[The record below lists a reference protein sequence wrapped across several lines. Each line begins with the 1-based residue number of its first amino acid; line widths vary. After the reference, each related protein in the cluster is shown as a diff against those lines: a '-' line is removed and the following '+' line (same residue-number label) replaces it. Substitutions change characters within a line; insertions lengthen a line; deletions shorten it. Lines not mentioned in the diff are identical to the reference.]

1 MFDNYCFSNY
11 FSSPESNKKEIV
23 EEQSDPKK
31 SATTTI
37 RTNMSTMKSRSRNT
51 NYEKVNSSDNDDT
64 FTEKPIVVTG
74 GASDLYS
81 KFKRR
86 HRFKLNP
93 DSTTVST
100 PTTYAQVIVNIIGF
114 FIKNLNKECVFQIL
128 WKSSCYT
135 WFITFHLNWKIK
147 QFVQFHVFF

>member
-51 NYEKVNSSDNDDT
+51 NYEKVNSRIELSSDNDDT

-100 PTTYAQVIVNIIGF
+100 PTTYAQVIVNNVDF
-114 FIKNLNKECVFQIL
+114 FKKELNKECVFQIL
-128 WKSSCYT
+128 WTSSCYT
-135 WFITFHLNWKIK
+135 
-147 QFVQFHVFF
+147 

>member
-51 NYEKVNSSDNDDT
+51 NYEKVNSRIELSSDNDDT

-114 FIKNLNKECVFQIL
+114 FIKNLNKECFFQIL

-135 WFITFHLNWKIK
+135 
-147 QFVQFHVFF
+147 

>member
-37 RTNMSTMKSRSRNT
+37 RTNKSTMKSRSRNT
-51 NYEKVNSSDNDDT
+51 NYEKVNSRIELSSDNDDT

-86 HRFKLNP
+86 HRFKSNR

-100 PTTYAQVIVNIIGF
+100 PTTYAQVIVNNIGF
-114 FIKNLNKECVFQIL
+114 FIKNLNKECVFHIL

-135 WFITFHLNWKIK
+135 
-147 QFVQFHVFF
+147 

>member
-51 NYEKVNSSDNDDT
+51 NYEKVNSRIELSSDNDDT

-100 PTTYAQVIVNIIGF
+100 PTTYAQVIVNNISF
-114 FIKNLNKECVFQIL
+114 FLNLNNEWVFQIL

-135 WFITFHLNWKIK
+135 
-147 QFVQFHVFF
+147 

>member
-1 MFDNYCFSNY
+1 
-11 FSSPESNKKEIV
+11 
-23 EEQSDPKK
+23 
-31 SATTTI
+31 
-37 RTNMSTMKSRSRNT
+37 MKSRSRNT
-51 NYEKVNSSDNDDT
+51 NYEKIHSKAETDEDI

-100 PTTYAQVIVNIIGF
+100 PTTYAQVW
-114 FIKNLNKECVFQIL
+114 KNMF
-128 WKSSCYT
+128 S
-135 WFITFHLNWKIK
+135 
-147 QFVQFHVFF
+147 

>member
-1 MFDNYCFSNY
+1 M
-11 FSSPESNKKEIV
+11 PESTKEI
-23 EEQSDPKK
+23 EEISEIADPKK
-31 SATTTI
+31 SATTI

-51 NYEKVNSSDNDDT
+51 NYEKIHNFNSKIETDDI

-100 PTTYAQVIVNIIGF
+100 PTTYAQVW
-114 FIKNLNKECVFQIL
+114 KNLVLKKKFL
-128 WKSSCYT
+128 S
-135 WFITFHLNWKIK
+135 
-147 QFVQFHVFF
+147 

>member
-51 NYEKVNSSDNDDT
+51 NYEKVNSRIELSSDNDDT

-135 WFITFHLNWKIK
+135 
-147 QFVQFHVFF
+147 

>member
-51 NYEKVNSSDNDDT
+51 NYEKVNSRIELSSDNDDT

-86 HRFKLNP
+86 HRFKSNR

-100 PTTYAQVIVNIIGF
+100 PTTYAQVIVNNISF
-114 FIKNLNKECVFQIL
+114 FFEF
-128 WKSSCYT
+128 
-135 WFITFHLNWKIK
+135 K
-147 QFVQFHVFF
+147 QRMCFSNFMEK

>member
-51 NYEKVNSSDNDDT
+51 NYEKVNSRIDLSSDNDDT

-86 HRFKLNP
+86 HRFKSNR

-100 PTTYAQVIVNIIGF
+100 PTTYAQVIVNNIGF
-114 FIKNLNKECVFQIL
+114 FKNLNKECVFHIL
-128 WKSSCYT
+128 WKSIVVIPDSLPS
-135 WFITFHLNWKIK
+135 I
-147 QFVQFHVFF
+147 

>member
-1 MFDNYCFSNY
+1 MRLTSICLNNYWFSNY

-51 NYEKVNSSDNDDT
+51 NYEKVNSRIELSSDNDDT

-100 PTTYAQVIVNIIGF
+100 PTTYAQVIVNNIGF
-114 FIKNLNKECVFQIL
+114 F
-128 WKSSCYT
+128 
-135 WFITFHLNWKIK
+135 
-147 QFVQFHVFF
+147 

>member
-1 MFDNYCFSNY
+1 
-11 FSSPESNKKEIV
+11 
-23 EEQSDPKK
+23 
-31 SATTTI
+31 
-37 RTNMSTMKSRSRNT
+37 MKSRSRNT
-51 NYEKVNSSDNDDT
+51 NYEKIHSKIESDDI

-100 PTTYAQVIVNIIGF
+100 PTTYAQV
-114 FIKNLNKECVFQIL
+114 
-128 WKSSCYT
+128 
-135 WFITFHLNWKIK
+135 WKICFNNTIRNLRK
-147 QFVQFHVFF
+147 NSSN

>member
-1 MFDNYCFSNY
+1 MRLTRICLNNYCFSNY

-51 NYEKVNSSDNDDT
+51 NYEKVNSRIELSSDNDDT

-100 PTTYAQVIVNIIGF
+100 PTTYAQVIVNNIGF
-114 FIKNLNKECVFQIL
+114 F
-128 WKSSCYT
+128 
-135 WFITFHLNWKIK
+135 
-147 QFVQFHVFF
+147 

>member
-1 MFDNYCFSNY
+1 MRLTRICLNNYCFSNY

-51 NYEKVNSSDNDDT
+51 NYEKVNSRIELSSDNDDT

-100 PTTYAQVIVNIIGF
+100 PTTYAQVIVNNILF
-114 FIKNLNKECVFQIL
+114 F
-128 WKSSCYT
+128 
-135 WFITFHLNWKIK
+135 
-147 QFVQFHVFF
+147 

>member
-135 WFITFHLNWKIK
+135 
-147 QFVQFHVFF
+147 

>member
-1 MFDNYCFSNY
+1 MRLTRICLNNYCFSNY

-51 NYEKVNSSDNDDT
+51 NYEKVNSRIELSSDNDDT

-100 PTTYAQVIVNIIGF
+100 PTTYAQVIVNNIL
-114 FIKNLNKECVFQIL
+114 FI
-128 WKSSCYT
+128 
-135 WFITFHLNWKIK
+135 
-147 QFVQFHVFF
+147 

>member
-1 MFDNYCFSNY
+1 MRLTRICLNNYCFSNY

-51 NYEKVNSSDNDDT
+51 NYEKVNSRIELSSDNDDT

-100 PTTYAQVIVNIIGF
+100 PTTYAQVIVNNISF
-114 FIKNLNKECVFQIL
+114 FLI
-128 WKSSCYT
+128 
-135 WFITFHLNWKIK
+135 
-147 QFVQFHVFF
+147 

>member
-1 MFDNYCFSNY
+1 MFGNFWFSNY

-51 NYEKVNSSDNDDT
+51 NYEKVNSRIELSSDNDDT

-100 PTTYAQVIVNIIGF
+100 PTTYAQVIVNNILF
-114 FIKNLNKECVFQIL
+114 F
-128 WKSSCYT
+128 
-135 WFITFHLNWKIK
+135 
-147 QFVQFHVFF
+147 

>member
-1 MFDNYCFSNY
+1 MRLTRICLNNYWFSNY

-51 NYEKVNSSDNDDT
+51 NYEKVNSRIELSSDNDDT

-100 PTTYAQVIVNIIGF
+100 PTTYAQVIVNNILF
-114 FIKNLNKECVFQIL
+114 F
-128 WKSSCYT
+128 
-135 WFITFHLNWKIK
+135 
-147 QFVQFHVFF
+147 